1 MKQTAERS
9 QRLQVG
15 AGAGWG
21 RAGSSPQLLLQ
32 GPHAAPLAIIIA
44 IIVAIIESNPSD

>member
-15 AGAGWG
+15 AGGGG
-21 RAGSSPQLLLQ
+21 RAGRSPQLLLQ
-32 GPHAAPLAIIIA
+32 GPRAAPLAIIMT
-44 IIVAIIESNPSD
+44 IIVAIIESNPGD